1 MTLGDFIKE
10 YVKDHTMT
18 EFIKDSGLS
27 KAYVYM
33 LVNNKNNNGEP
44 IVPSIDTIKKVAKGI
59 HKSFDE
65 LLFALDPDLVVS
77 TGRSNV
83 EQPALPPYDSISP
96 ITKQIFPLLGNVA
109 CGEPIFADQQVECY
123 VQADHPI
130 QADYVL
136 HAKGDSMTGARIYDG
151 DLVFVR
157 QQSSVE
163 NGEIAVVLIG
173 DDVTLKRVYFYPEQQ
188 LLLLQPEN
196 PAYKT
201 IQIMGEDLERVKII
215 GKAVLAQIALK

>member
-1 MTLGDFIKE
+1 MNINENIKE
-10 YVKDHTMT
+10 LRSK
-18 EFIKDSGLS
+18 KGLTLEQLGASVGVS
-27 KAYVYM
+27 KQTIQRYETGQIATIPYD
-33 LVNNKNNNGEP
+33 K
-44 IVPSIDTIKKVAKGI
+44 IV
-59 HKSFDE
+59 
-65 LLFALDPDLVVS
+65 LLARALSVTPQYLMGWEASV
-77 TGRSNV
+77 
-83 EQPALPPYDSISP
+83 QPALPPYDSISP
-96 ITKQIFPLLGNVA
+96 ITKQVLPLLGNVA

-215 GKAVLAQIALK
+215 GKAVLAQISLK